1 MRSHDCERGT
11 PGACAT
17 SILVVVR
24 RELVLS
30 MILAGALGAQQP
42 KPPESK
48 DPNPK
53 TRDSKAQ
60 EPKVEE
66 PPEEDESLAPK
77 VYSFN
82 PLQAAKEVRIG
93 DYYFKKKSYKAAALR
108 YREAARWNANLAEAW
123 LKLGETNEK
132 LRDPVGAREAYAKYV
147 ELAPDAKEADSIR
160 KKLSA
165 KR

>member
-1 MRSHDCERGT
+1 LRHVSVYTD
-11 PGACAT
+11 
-17 SILVVVR
+17 VVR
-24 RELVLS
+24 RKLALS
-30 MILAGALGAQQP
+30 VILASALGAQQP
-42 KPPESK
+42 KPPDSK

-53 TRDSKAQ
+53 TRDSKTQ
-60 EPKVEE
+60 DPKVEE

-108 YREAARWNANLAEAW
+108 FREATRWNANLAEAW
-123 LKLGETNEK
+123 LKLGEADEK
-132 LRDPVGAREAYAKYV
+132 LKDSAGAREAYAKYV
-147 ELAPDAKEADSIR
+147 ELAPDAKEAESIR

>member
-1 MRSHDCERGT
+1 MRRKL
-11 PGACAT
+11 A
-17 SILVVVR
+17 
-24 RELVLS
+24 LS
-30 MILAGALGAQQP
+30 LILASALGAQQP
-42 KPPESK
+42 KPSDSK
-48 DPNPK
+48 P
-53 TRDSKAQ
+53 RDSKQQ

-66 PPEEDESLAPK
+66 PPEEDEALAPK

-108 YREAARWNANLAEAW
+108 FREATRWNANLADAW
-123 LKLGETNEK
+123 LKLGEADEK
-132 LRDPVGAREAYAKYV
+132 LKDSTGAREAYAKYI
-147 ELAPDAKEADSIR
+147 ELAPDAKDADSIR

>member
-1 MRSHDCERGT
+1 LRSHDCERGT
-11 PGACAT
+11 PRACAT
-17 SILVVVR
+17 AILVVVR
-24 RELVLS
+24 RLALS
-30 MILAGALGAQQP
+30 LILAGALGAQQP

-93 DYYFKKKSYKAAALR
+93 DYYFKKKSYKAAMLR
-108 YREAARWNANLAEAW
+108 YREATRWNANLAEAW
-123 LKLGETNEK
+123 LKLGEADEK
-132 LRDPVGAREAYAKYV
+132 LKDSAGAREAYAKYV
-147 ELAPDAKEADSIR
+147 ELAPDAKEAESIR